1 MSIVNTEQKSL
12 KNRGI
17 LVTIAGTAALL
28 ALGVLY
34 SWSVFKANI
43 PAEWGWLE
51 SQKSLPYSVAA
62 VVFSIMTF
70 VGARLLARYSPRLI
84 VSVGGVMAGLGVII
98 SSFSSSPWVFTI
110 AFGVVLGSGLGFV
123 YASAGPTA
131 IKWFD
136 SSKTGLISGIVVAGF
151 GMGSFWVAPLARSLM
166 ASYGLQTT
174 MFYLGI
180 GMLIAVVGFAQL
192 MKNPPDNFVPEDEE
206 LLQTTTKNTTKD
218 FSIKETIRTWQFY
231 VIWIVFAFGSGAGLM
246 IIGNLASI
254 VKDQIGLP
262 AFSAIA
268 VSALALGNGGGRVL
282 YGILSDKIGRRN
294 TLLIA
299 FVMQAFLI
307 GGLFF
312 TKTSSLLTNVP
323 LLMIFVALIGANYGA
338 NLAVIPAMMKDY
350 YGAKNLAMNYG
361 VVYTAWGLGGFLVS
375 QLGSTIKDIYGSYNY
390 AYLLAAAMLI
400 AGTGLMIILKSPQI
414 SKGLPISLENK
425 LVPEQVK

>member
-1 MSIVNTEQKSL
+1 MAKTIAENNSG
-12 KNRGI
+12 KNQGW

-43 PAEWGWLE
+43 PVEWGWLE
-51 SQKSLPYSVAA
+51 AQKTLPYSVAC

-70 VGARLLARYSPRLI
+70 VGARLLVRYSPRLI
-84 VSVGGVMAGLGVII
+84 VSAGGILAGLGVII
-98 SSFSSSPWVFTI
+98 SSFSSSAWVFTI
-110 AFGVVLGSGLGFV
+110 AFGVILGSGLGFV

-131 IKWFD
+131 IKWFS

-151 GMGSFWVAPLARSLM
+151 GMGSVWVAPLARSLM
-166 ASYGLQTT
+166 ASYGIQTT

-192 MKNPPDNFVPEDEE
+192 LKNPPDDFVPEGEE
-206 LLQTTTKNTTKD
+206 PLQTTAKNTTKD
-218 FSIKETIRTWQFY
+218 FSIQETVRTWQFY
-231 VIWIVFAFGSGAGLM
+231 VIWVVFAFGSGAGLM

-282 YGILSDKIGRRN
+282 YGILSDKIGRTN
-294 TLLIA
+294 TLMIA

-312 TKTSSLLTNVP
+312 AGTDSTLANVP
-323 LLMIFVALIGANYGA
+323 VLMVFVALVGANYGA
-338 NLAVIPAMMKDY
+338 NLSVIPPLMKDF
-350 YGAKNLAMNYG
+350 YGAKNIAMNYG
-361 VVYTAWGLGGFLVS
+361 VVYTAWGLGGFMVS
-375 QLGSTIKDIYGSYNY
+375 QLGSAIKDIYGSYNY
-390 AYLLAAAMLI
+390 AYILAATMLI
-400 AGTGLMIILKSPQI
+400 LGTVLMILLKSPQTMQ
-414 SKGLPISLENK
+414 SKSITGKKEA
-425 LVPEQVK
+425 VPEPVS

>member
-1 MSIVNTEQKSL
+1 MSIVNAEQNSL

-43 PAEWGWLE
+43 PVEWGWLE
-51 SQKSLPYSVAA
+51 SQKSLPYSVAC

-70 VGARLLARYSPRLI
+70 VGARLLVLYSPRLI
-84 VSVGGVMAGLGVII
+84 VSAGGIMAGLGVII
-98 SSFSSSPWVFTI
+98 SSFSSSPWAFTL
-110 AFGVVLGSGLGFV
+110 AFGVLLGSGIGFV

-131 IKWFD
+131 LKWFA

-151 GMGSFWVAPLARSLM
+151 GMGSVWVAPLARALM
-166 ASYGLQTT
+166 ESYGLQTT

-180 GMLIAVVGFAQL
+180 GMLVAVVGFAQL
-192 MKNPPDNFVPEDEE
+192 LANPPDGFVPEGDE
-206 LLQTTTKNTTKD
+206 QIKTSSKNQNKD
-218 FSIKETIRTWQFY
+218 FSIRETTRTWQFY

-312 TKTSSLLTNVP
+312 SKISSLLTNVP
-323 LLMIFVALIGANYGA
+323 LLMVFVALVGANYGA
-338 NLAVIPAMMKDY
+338 NLAVIPAMMKDF

-361 VVYTAWGLGGFLVS
+361 VVYTAWGLGGFMVS
-375 QLGSTIKDIYGSYNY
+375 QLGSTIKDIYGSYDY
-390 AYLLAAAMLI
+390 AYALAAAMLI
-400 AGTGLMIILKSPQI
+400 VGTGLMIFLKSPQT
-414 SKGLPISLENK
+414 SKDAVLSLEAK
-425 LVPEQVK
+425 SVPEPVK